1 MTHIIKD
8 IEKLKLTYHNPNN
21 QYKYRI
27 KVSEDDFKKYMESFL
42 KEESWDDIEII
53 DGKYYYENDT
63 ILEIFEDGMMNAY
76 YIKKFKYINYN
87 ENQKLTLYNQKK
99 IQVDDF
105 HFKQDYKKI
114 LIMKKIIL
122 KKNNNR
128 YEFTVNIDEKKNQNF
143 IINCIT
149 ISKNNNIKDFNDI
162 LCHFL
167 K

>member
-8 IEKLKLTYHNPNN
+8 IENLKMKYHNPHN

-27 KVSEDDFKKYMESFL
+27 KVSEDNFKKYMESFL
-42 KEESWDDIEII
+42 KEENWDNIEII

-105 HFKQDYKKI
+105 HFKQNYRKI

-128 YEFTVNIDEKKNQNF
+128 YEFNVSIDEKKNQNF

-149 ISKNNNIKDFNDI
+149 ISKNNIKHFNDI
-162 LCHFL
+162 LGKFL

>member
-1 MTHIIKD
+1 MTHFIKD
-8 IEKLKLTYHNPNN
+8 IENLKMKYHNPHN

-27 KVSEDDFKKYMESFL
+27 KVSEDNFKKYMESFL
-42 KEESWDDIEII
+42 KEEKWDNIEII

-105 HFKQDYKKI
+105 HFKQNYRKI

-128 YEFTVNIDEKKNQNF
+128 YEFNVSIDEKKNQNF

-149 ISKNNNIKDFNDI
+149 ISQNNIKHFNDI
-162 LCHFL
+162 LGKFL

>member
-105 HFKQDYKKI
+105 HFKQNYRKI

-128 YEFTVNIDEKKNQNF
+128 YEFNVNIDEKKKQSF

>member
-8 IEKLKLTYHNPNN
+8 IVNSKSTYHCPHN

-27 KVSEDDFKKYMESFL
+27 KVSEDNFKKYMESFL

-63 ILEIFEDGMMNAY
+63 ILEIFEDGIMNAY

-105 HFKQDYKKI
+105 HFKQNYRKI

-128 YEFTVNIDEKKNQNF
+128 YEFNVSIDEKKNQNF

-149 ISKNNNIKDFNDI
+149 ISRNNIKDFNDI
-162 LCHFL
+162 LGKFL

>member
-8 IEKLKLTYHNPNN
+8 IENLKKDYHNPHN

-27 KVSEDDFKKYMESFL
+27 KVDEKSFKKHMENFL
-42 KEESWDDIEII
+42 KQKWDNIEIV

-63 ILEIFEDGMMNAY
+63 ILEIFESGIMNVY
-76 YIKKFKYINYN
+76 YLKKFKYIKYN
-87 ENQKLTLYNQKK
+87 DNEKLTLYNQKK
-99 IQVDDF
+99 IQVEDF
-105 HFKQDYKKI
+105 YFKQNYRKI

-128 YEFTVNIDEKKNQNF
+128 YEFTVSIDEKKNQNF
-143 IINCIT
+143 IINFIT
-149 ISKNNNIKDFNDI
+149 QSKNNIKEFSNI
-162 LCHFL
+162 LCNFL

>member
-105 HFKQDYKKI
+105 HFKQNYRKI

>member
-8 IEKLKLTYHNPNN
+8 IVNLKSTYHNPHN

-27 KVSEDDFKKYMESFL
+27 KVSEDNFKKYMESFL
-42 KEESWDDIEII
+42 KEENWDNIEII

-105 HFKQDYKKI
+105 HFKQNYRKI

-122 KKNNNR
+122 EKNNNR
-128 YEFTVNIDEKKNQNF
+128 YEFVVSIDEKKNQNF

-149 ISKNNNIKDFNDI
+149 ISQNNIKHFNDI
-162 LCHFL
+162 LGKFL

>member
-8 IEKLKLTYHNPNN
+8 IENLKMKYHNPHN

-42 KEESWDDIEII
+42 KEENWDNIEII
-53 DGKYYYENDT
+53 DGKYYYEKDT
-63 ILEIFEDGMMNAY
+63 ILEIFENGIMNAY

-105 HFKQDYKKI
+105 HFKQDYRKI

-128 YEFTVNIDEKKNQNF
+128 YEFNVSIDEKKNQNF

-149 ISKNNNIKDFNDI
+149 ISRNNIKDFNDI
-162 LCHFL
+162 LGKFL

>member
-8 IEKLKLTYHNPNN
+8 IENLKMKYHNLHN

-42 KEESWDDIEII
+42 KEEKWDNIEII

-105 HFKQDYKKI
+105 HFKQNYRKI
-114 LIMKKIIL
+114 LIMKKIVL

-149 ISKNNNIKDFNDI
+149 ISKNNIKDFNDI
-162 LCHFL
+162 LGKFL

>member
-8 IEKLKLTYHNPNN
+8 IEKLKSTYHNPNN

-27 KVSEDDFKKYMESFL
+27 KVDENSFKKHMENFL
-42 KEESWDDIEII
+42 KQEWDNIEIV
-53 DGKYYYENDT
+53 DGKYYYENET
-63 ILEIFEDGMMNAY
+63 ILEIFESGIMNVY
-76 YIKKFKYINYN
+76 YLKRFKYIKYN
-87 ENQKLTLYNQKK
+87 DNEKLTLYNQKK

-105 HFKQDYKKI
+105 YFKQNYRKI

-128 YEFTVNIDEKKNQNF
+128 YEFTVSIDEKKNQNF
-143 IINCIT
+143 IINFIT
-149 ISKNNNIKDFNDI
+149 LSSNNIKEFSDI
-162 LCHFL
+162 LCNFL

>member
-8 IEKLKLTYHNPNN
+8 IENLKMKYHNLHN

-42 KEESWDDIEII
+42 KEEKWDNIEII

-105 HFKQDYKKI
+105 HFKQNYRKI
-114 LIMKKIIL
+114 LIMKKIVL

-128 YEFTVNIDEKKNQNF
+128 YEFNVSIDEKKNQNF

-149 ISKNNNIKDFNDI
+149 ISKNNIKDFNDI
-162 LCHFL
+162 LGKFL

>member
-8 IEKLKLTYHNPNN
+8 IVNLKSTYHNPHN

-42 KEESWDDIEII
+42 KEENWDNIEII

-105 HFKQDYKKI
+105 HFKQDYRKI

-122 KKNNNR
+122 EKNNNR

-149 ISKNNNIKDFNDI
+149 ISKNNIKHFNDI
-162 LCHFL
+162 LGKFL

>member
-1 MTHIIKD
+1 MTHHIIKD
-8 IEKLKLTYHNPNN
+8 IVNLKSTYHNPQNE
-21 QYKYRI
+21 YKYRI

-42 KEESWDDIEII
+42 KHESWDNIEII
-53 DGKYYYENDT
+53 DGKYYYDNDT
-63 ILEIFEDGMMNAY
+63 ILEIFEDGIMNVY

-105 HFKQDYKKI
+105 HFKQDYRKI

-128 YEFTVNIDEKKNQNF
+128 YEFNVSIDEKKNQNF

-149 ISKNNNIKDFNDI
+149 ISRNNIGDFNDI
-162 LCHFL
+162 LGKSL

>member
-8 IEKLKLTYHNPNN
+8 IENLKNKYHNPHN

-27 KVSEDDFKKYMESFL
+27 KVSEDDFQKYMENFL
-42 KEESWDDIEII
+42 KEEWDNIEIV

-63 ILEIFEDGMMNAY
+63 ILEIFESGVMNVY
-76 YIKKFKYINYN
+76 YLKKFKYIKYN
-87 ENQKLTLYNQKK
+87 DNEKLTLYNQKK

-105 HFKQDYKKI
+105 HFKQNYRKI

-122 KKNNNR
+122 KKNNNQ
-128 YEFTVNIDEKKNQNF
+128 YEFTVSIDEKKNQNF
-143 IINCIT
+143 IINFIT
-149 ISKNNNIKDFNDI
+149 FSKNNIKEFSDI
-162 LCHFL
+162 LCNFL

>member
-8 IEKLKLTYHNPNN
+8 IENLKMKYHNPHN

-42 KEESWDDIEII
+42 KQEKWDNIEII

-105 HFKQDYKKI
+105 HFKQDYRKI

-128 YEFTVNIDEKKNQNF
+128 YEFNVSIDEKKNQNF

-149 ISKNNNIKDFNDI
+149 ISRNNIKDFNDI
-162 LCHFL
+162 LGKFL